1 MGISGGPNILGKDNL
16 SFMYDLADNNSYKG
30 KPGTNIATLIDNF
43 GTYNDTYFKTNYGT
57 EIDNIPGLGGNTLVR
72 YINIFNDYPNSGV
85 CCPSIFGYG
94 SGISLSGSTAYTYQ
108 LIYKTTIAEGA
119 NYLYR
124 YEYNGGTYITEVG
137 LWNSTNT
144 EDLGNGWKHAWGQF
158 TTNASTNLGYFSL
171 FFYNYSAWHNVKVAG
186 ICITQGSTI
195 LRPRQFIP
203 NLSTRSATQG
213 LLDLTSNRKSIDIS
227 NVSYSSN
234 ADITFDGTDD
244 QISVGNLGS
253 GFDTFTV
260 EIWFKSD
267 SVVNYRNP
275 IDCNWLVFNGG
286 ASGYSNIGP
295 RLEQNNS
302 GNLTWVVGDAAGNYS
317 FVNLVTSGLSATPV
331 HHAVITRTSSTSF
344 SGYYNG
350 DFTSNLTFSGWIG
363 AMSNVNIG
371 RGFSTSSERW
381 FIGKVFS
388 VKIYNRA
395 LSASEVKQ
403 NYNSQKSRF
412 GL

>member
-16 SFMYDLADNNSYKG
+16 SFMYDLADSNSYKG

-57 EIDNIPGLGGNTLVR
+57 EIDYIPGLGRNASIR
-72 YINIFNDYPNSGV
+72 YINIFNDFPNSNV
-85 CCPSIFGYG
+85 CCPAIFGYG
-94 SGISLSGSTAYTYQ
+94 SGISLSGNTAYTYQ

-158 TTNASTNLGYFSL
+158 TTNPSTNLGYFSL
-171 FFYNYSAWHNVKVAG
+171 FFYNYAAWHNVKVAG

-213 LLDLTSNRKSIDIS
+213 LLDLTRSQKSIDIS
-227 NVSYSSN
+227 SVSYNSN

-244 QISVGNLGS
+244 QISVGSLG
-253 GFDTFTV
+253 TV
-260 EIWFKSD
+260 GTQYSIECVFNSSNIVS
-267 SVVNYRNP
+267 YRNVY
-275 IDCNWLVFNGG
+275 DMN
-286 ASGYSNIGP
+286 YSTYNPNTGNVGP
-295 RLEQNNS
+295 RLEQLSSQAIYWIWS
-302 GNLTWVVGDAAGNYS
+302 GNTTNNGLYNLSTSIPISANKFYHTVFTLNAGTVSTYLNG
-317 FVNLVTSGLSATPV
+317 NLIDNNISSPQGYVTSFQDV
-331 HHAVITRTSSTSF
+331 R
-344 SGYYNG
+344 
-350 DFTSNLTFSGWIG
+350 
-363 AMSNVNIG
+363 IG
-371 RGFSTSSERW
+371 RGFVLDPSRY
-381 FIGKVFS
+381 FS
-388 VKIYNRA
+388 GQINLFRTYNKA
-395 LSASEVKQ
+395 LSASEVLQ
-403 NYNSQKSRF
+403 NYNQLKSRF
-412 GL
+412 NI